1 MVGHD
6 TTLQPGSLK
15 AKINILM
22 VLKVDVQSQGA
33 GQGSFWCP
41 LPWQVDR
48 RMSSCCILTCGSP
61 LREMGGRRK
70 REREKEWG
78 KGNYYTKVKPG
89 WRGISVVRSACC
101 FLQRTRVMILP
112 YWELTT
118 ACNSDCGGLTLFS
131 GSHGAYAQRDKI
143 KKIFKNK
150 SKMILV

>member
-1 MVGHD
+1 MSTFLAGRQTDV
-6 TTLQPGSLK
+6 
-15 AKINILM
+15 ILLYSHM
-22 VLKVDVQSQGA
+22 WK
-33 GQGSFWCP
+33 SFEG
-41 LPWQVDR
+41 D
-48 RMSSCCILTCGSP
+48 
-61 LREMGGRRK
+61 GRK
-70 REREKEWG
+70 EEEREKKERG

-118 ACNSDCGGLTLFS
+118 AYNSDCGGLTLFS
-131 GSHGAYAQRDKI
+131 GSHRAYAQRDKI